1 MATIDKRVGRNNDV
15 TWRARVRVQGQTRA
29 ATFKRKTDATNW
41 ATSTEADLIKGK
53 HVPTRAEMR
62 RTVAEAANW
71 YIATIC
77 PPNAAT
83 RTRRTR
89 NATLNGGRN
98 N

>member
-1 MATIDKRVGRNNDV
+1 MATIDKRVDRNNDV

-29 ATFKRKTDATNW
+29 ATFKRKTDATHW

-53 HVPTRAEMR
+53 HVPNRAEMR
-62 RTVAEAANW
+62 RTVSEAVNW

-77 PPNAAT
+77 LPSAAT
-83 RTRRTR
+83 RIRQTL
-89 NATLNGGRN
+89 NATLSGGKN